1 MSYLLLR
8 AATLRKKK
16 KVFKMKLQEELD
28 PESIETARK
37 DTDALQQQY
46 TADRKW

>member
-1 MSYLLLR
+1 
-8 AATLRKKK
+8 
-16 KVFKMKLQEELD
+16 MKLQEELD

-46 TADRKW
+46 TADRKWWKREDTAHFSAGICRSVTF